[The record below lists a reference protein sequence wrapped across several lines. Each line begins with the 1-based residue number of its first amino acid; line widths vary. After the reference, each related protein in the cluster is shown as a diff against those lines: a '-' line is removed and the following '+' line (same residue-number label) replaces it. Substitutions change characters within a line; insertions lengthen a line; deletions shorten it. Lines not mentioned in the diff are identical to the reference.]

1 MTVKEKKVFKHGGS
15 LAIDLPRDFVKNAG
29 QTVIIQYDENTV
41 IIQNRTSLDNIE
53 SEPEF
58 NVFVKALVEDALKH
72 PERLK
77 DINQVWDKEW
87 DELLKDVRVD
97 NDE

>member
-1 MTVKEKKVFKHGGS
+1 M
-15 LAIDLPRDFVKNAG
+15 
-29 QTVIIQYDENTV
+29 
-41 IIQNRTSLDNIE
+41 IQNKTSLDNIE

-77 DINQVWDKEW
+77 EINQVWDKEW

>member
-15 LAIDLPRDFVKNAG
+15 LAIDLPKDFVKNAG

-41 IIQNRTSLDNIE
+41 IIQNKTSLDNIE

>member
-15 LAIDLPRDFVKNAG
+15 LAIDLPKDFVKNSG

-41 IIQNRTSLDNIE
+41 IIQNKTSLDNIE

-77 DINQVWDKEW
+77 DINQVWDKGW

>member
-1 MTVKEKKVFKHGGS
+1 MTIKEKKVFKHGGS
-15 LAIDLPRDFVKNAG
+15 LAIDLPKDFVKNAG
-29 QTVIIQYDENTV
+29 QTVIIQYDENTI
-41 IIQNRTSLDNIE
+41 IIQNKTSLDNIE

>member
-15 LAIDLPRDFVKNAG
+15 LAIDLPKDFVKNAG
-29 QTVIIQYDENTV
+29 QTVIIQNK
-41 IIQNRTSLDNIE
+41 TSLDNIE

-58 NVFVKALVEDALKH
+58 NVFVKALIEDALKH

-77 DINQVWDKEW
+77 EMNQVWDKEW
-87 DELLKDVRVD
+87 EELLKDVQVD

>member
-15 LAIDLPRDFVKNAG
+15 LAIDLPKDFVKNAG
-29 QTVIIQYDENTV
+29 QTVIIQYDENTL
-41 IIQNRTSLDNIE
+41 IIQNKNSLDNIE

-58 NVFVKALVEDALKH
+58 NVFVKALIEDALKH

-87 DELLKDVRVD
+87 EELLKDVRVD